1 MFRLVLALALAAA
14 LASPARAQD
23 IYPSRQ
29 ITFIAPYS
37 PGGAT
42 DLVGRLLV
50 DGLKARLGQPVM
62 VENKPGGNGVT
73 GMREV
78 VNARPD
84 GYTLLVGS
92 VGGQV
97 IPAAMFP
104 AFPFDP
110 VRDFTPVARTAEW
123 AAVMFAKKD
132 LPINSL
138 REFIDYAKARPGQ
151 LNYGSSGY
159 GSVAHLVAEV
169 FMRQSGVAMQH
180 VPYKGGGTSMN
191 DLLSGSLDVLF
202 STSPVAVGQVGNRNL
217 KMLAIASRQRL
228 AHLPDV
234 PTFAEAGVSGV
245 DQTSWNCV
253 LGPPGLPNG
262 IRDRLS
268 RALVEVL
275 SEPETQAR
283 LQKVGFAAIPA
294 DAAAFDPFFRSE
306 VKRWDAFVE
315 ERGLMEKQ

>member
-37 PGGAT
+37 PAGAT

-169 FMRQSGVAMQH
+169 FMKQSGVAMQH

-202 STSPVAVGQVGNRNL
+202 SSSPVAIGQTSNKNL
-217 KMLAIASRQRL
+217 KMLAIARPARL
-228 AHLPDV
+228 ANLDV
-234 PTFAEAGVSGV
+234 PTFAEGGVEGV

-253 LGPPGLPNG
+253 LGPPGLPDA

-275 SEPETQAR
+275 QEPETQER
-283 LQKVGFAAIPA
+283 LRKVGFEAIPA
-294 DAAAFDPFFRSE
+294 DAATFTPFFRDE
-306 VKRWDAFVE
+306 LARWAAFVK

>member
-1 MFRLVLALALAAA
+1 MRFVLALALAAA
-14 LASPARAQD
+14 LASPGRAQD
-23 IYPSRQ
+23 VYPSRQ

-50 DGLKARLGQPVM
+50 DGLKARLGQPV
-62 VENKPGGNGVT
+62 VVDNRPGGNGVI

-78 VNARPD
+78 VNALPD

-104 AFPFDP
+104 GFPFDP

-132 LPINSL
+132 LPVNSL
-138 REFIDYAKARPGQ
+138 SEFIDYAKARPGK

-169 FMRQSGVAMQH
+169 FMKQTGVSMQH
-180 VPYKGGGTSMN
+180 VPYKGGGASMN

-202 STSPVAVGQVGNRNL
+202 SSSPVAMGQTGNKNL
-217 KMLAIASRQRL
+217 KMLAIARRARL
-228 AHLPDV
+228 TNLDV
-234 PTFAEAGVSGV
+234 PTFAEAGVAGV

-253 LGPPGLPNG
+253 LGPPGLPDA

-275 SEPETQAR
+275 NEPETQAR
-283 LQKVGFAAIPA
+283 LQKVGFEAIPA
-294 DAAAFDPFFRSE
+294 DAAAFEPFFRSE
-306 VKRWDAFVE
+306 LTRWAAFVK
-315 ERGLMEKQ
+315 ERGLMEKP